1 MSRNARLSLVVVA
14 LILAVSAFLLR
25 VTGYDQTD
33 QWWEIALPGI
43 VAATMVFLLIS
54 EVRSKPDG

>member
-25 VTGYDQTD
+25 LTGYDQTD
-33 QWWEIALPGI
+33 HWWDIALPGI

-54 EVRSKPDG
+54 EVRERGR

>member
-14 LILAVSAFLLR
+14 LILAVSAFVLR
-25 VTGYDQTD
+25 ATGYDQTER
-33 QWWEIALPGI
+33 WWEIALPGI

-54 EVRSKPDG
+54 EVRSKPDA